1 MTIEKYNVDSRINGK
16 LENFEIKFDVSSE
29 QFQADVQRIKSV
41 TGMKHDD
48 AFFLNRQLNY
58 AKQRINE
65 PVYADLKLIN
75 GGLLPLVSDTPLGAD
90 SVSYPSMDGVG
101 KAKALADMGDD
112 IPLTE
117 VKATETTEG
126 FVNFSLGY
134 KYTWQDSNRSNFA
147 GGNFNIITRKALYVR
162 RGLDEN
168 ANTILGFGYFQN
180 NKQIL
185 KGMYNHPDV
194 TATQVVDGGSGTE
207 WSTKSAQQIVDD
219 VRDAFDTIYNET
231 NGSAMPDTMQV
242 SQAVYR
248 KLEPLNI
255 STEVVSPRE
264 RLERDLG
271 IRIEPVTQ
279 LNNAFT
285 GNSNGFVLYRND
297 PLFIEAE
304 VPLRLQTLSPIL
316 KSELETLVPSVQRIG
331 STKLYQPKSIRYY
344 YGI

>member
-1 MTIEKYNVDSRINGK
+1 MTIEKYNVDNGK
-16 LENFEIKFDVSSE
+16 LKSFEIKFDVSSQE
-29 QFQADVQRIKSV
+29 FQDDVQRIKSA
-41 TGMKHDD
+41 TGMKYDD

-75 GGLLPLVSDTPLGAD
+75 GGLIPLAEDTPVGAD

-101 KAKALADMGDD
+101 KAEPLANMGDD
-112 IPLTE
+112 IPLAE

-126 FVNFSLGY
+126 FVNFTLGY
-134 KYTWQDSNRSNFA
+134 KYTWQDSNRSKFA
-147 GGNFNIITRKALYVR
+147 GGNFNIIARKALYVR

-168 ANTILGFGYFQN
+168 ANTIIGFGY
-180 NKQIL
+180 KDIL
-185 KGMYNHPDV
+185 KGMYNHPEV
-194 TATQVVDGGSGTE
+194 QSSTVSPVSGGT
-207 WSTKSAQQIVDD
+207 WATKSAQQIVDD
-219 VRDAFDTIYNET
+219 VRDAYDAIYNDT
-231 NGSAMPDTMQV
+231 NGSAPPDTMQI

-264 RLERDLG
+264 RLERDLD
-271 IRIEPVTQ
+271 IRIVPVTQ
-279 LNNAFT
+279 LNSAFT
-285 GNSNGFVLYRND
+285 GNSNGFVLYKND

-304 VPLRLQTLSPIL
+304 IPLKLQTLSPIL
-316 KSELETLVPSVQRIG
+316 KSELETIVPSVQRIG
-331 STKLYQPKSIRYY
+331 SVKIYNPKSIRYY

>member
-1 MTIEKYNVDSRINGK
+1 MTIEKYNIDSRINGK
-16 LENFEIKFDVSSE
+16 LENFEIKFDTSSQE
-29 QFQADVQRIKSV
+29 FQDEVARIKMFCGSHR
-41 TGMKHDD
+41 HDD

-75 GGLLPLVSDTPLGAD
+75 GGLLPLVADTPLGAD

-101 KAKALADMGDD
+101 KAQALSDMGDD

-117 VKATETTEG
+117 VKATETIEG

-134 KYTWQDSNRSNFA
+134 KYTWQDMNRSNFA
-147 GGNFNIITRKALYVR
+147 NGNFNIISRKALYVR

-168 ANTILGFGYFQN
+168 ANTILGFGYVQN
-180 NKQIL
+180 GKQIL

-194 TATQVVDGGSGTE
+194 QNVAVSGGT
-207 WSTKSAQQIVDD
+207 WATKSAQQIVDD
-219 VRDAFDTIYNET
+219 VRDAFDDIYNET
-231 NGSAMPDTMQV
+231 NGSATPDTMQV

-264 RLERDLG
+264 RLERDLD

-285 GNSNGFVLYRND
+285 GDSNGFVLYRND

-304 VPLRLQTLSPIL
+304 VPLRLQTLTPIL
-316 KSELETLVPSVQRIG
+316 KSDLETLVPSVQRIG